1 LQTETA
7 LKKFFR
13 TEKLLLPKDYEDKFD
28 GYSKTWDR
36 TEAQFNSADIY
47 GHVIEETAREAM
59 ESLGNKVSFDAQP
72 P

>member
-13 TEKLLLPKDYEDKFD
+13 TEKLLLLPKDYEDKFD
-28 GYSKTWDR
+28 GYSETWDR
-36 TEAQFNSADIY
+36 TEVQFNSADIY

-59 ESLGNKVSFDAQP
+59 ESLGNKVSFGA
-72 P
+72 